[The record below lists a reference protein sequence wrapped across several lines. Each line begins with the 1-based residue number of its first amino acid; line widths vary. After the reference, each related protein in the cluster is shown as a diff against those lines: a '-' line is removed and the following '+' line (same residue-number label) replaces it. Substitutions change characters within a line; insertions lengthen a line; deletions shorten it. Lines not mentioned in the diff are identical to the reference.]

1 MDKFIVEGGHKLSGV
16 VTISGAKNAALAI
29 IPTVLLAQGTFRFS
43 NIPNIRDIWTLSRLL
58 HSMGIHSELNNDELF
73 VDSTGINS
81 TEAPYEHVK
90 KMRASINVLGPLV
103 ARHGH
108 AKVSLPGGCS
118 FGPRPVDLHLKGLE
132 KLGATITLDSGY
144 ILAESKRLQGAK
156 FHFDISSVGASENV
170 ISAAVLAKGSSYLT
184 NVAVEPEVTALC
196 KLLVKMG
203 AKINGIGTTTLEI
216 EGVDNLHS
224 VDEVNIPDR
233 IEAATFLI
241 IGAMTKSTITVKKT
255 NAYHLTAVIQALEES
270 GAEVD
275 VTGENIT
282 ISMDKAPEPVN
293 VATAVY
299 PGFPTDVQAQW
310 AAYMMMTQHGNSRV
324 TDNIYKSRFLY
335 VPELHRLGADIEVID
350 NTAIINSGATL
361 KAATVMSSDLRASA
375 SLILAALVAEG
386 KTEIL
391 RVYHLDRGY
400 ENLENKLTNLGAIVK
415 RIKTEEY

>member
-1 MDKFIVEGGHKLSGV
+1 MDKFIVEGGHKLSGE

-170 ISAAVLAKGSSYLT
+170 ISAAVLAKGTSYLT

-216 EGVDNLHS
+216 EGVDNLHA

-241 IGAMTKSTITVKKT
+241 IGAMTQSTITVKKT

-350 NTAIINSGATL
+350 NTAIINSGAIL

-400 ENLENKLTNLGAIVK
+400 ENLENKLTNLGASVK

>member
-1 MDKFIVEGGHKLSGV
+1 MDKFIVEGGHKLSGN

-29 IPTVLLAQGTFRFS
+29 IPSVLLAQGTFRFS

-170 ISAAVLAKGSSYLT
+170 ISAAVLAKGSSLLT

-216 EGVDNLHS
+216 EGVDTLHA

-241 IGAMTKSTITVKKT
+241 IGAMTKSTITVEKT

-400 ENLENKLTNLGAIVK
+400 ENLEKKLSNLGASVK